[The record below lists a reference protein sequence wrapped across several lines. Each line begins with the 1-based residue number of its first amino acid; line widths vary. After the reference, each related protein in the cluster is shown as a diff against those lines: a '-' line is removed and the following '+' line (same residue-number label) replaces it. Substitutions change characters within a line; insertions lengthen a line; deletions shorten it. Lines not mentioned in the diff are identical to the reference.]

1 MMGDS
6 SPKGNQGISQKTE
19 FILACRQKQ
28 KRRKKKAINNS
39 LHVCSLICYV
49 VKLSR
54 SYDIIEKQSQST
66 EDLSSKGMQPLSH
79 SPYLDILNCGAGT
92 KPAVPAW
99 LLHLSSEEEWLRATP
114 ARSVGY
120 CPSFAPSSK
129 EGRFHGSRLESLSL
143 RFSYFICAAA
153 VNQSL
158 WMDVSK
164 TSICTPPKPGFQ

>member
-1 MMGDS
+1 MGDS
-6 SPKGNQGISQKTE
+6 SPKGNQGIIQKKE

-39 LHVCSLICYV
+39 LHVCSLICHV

-54 SYDIIEKQSQST
+54 SYDIIKKQSQST
-66 EDLSSKGMQPLSH
+66 EDLTSKGTQSLSH
-79 SPYLDILNCGAGT
+79 SPYLDILNCGAGR

-99 LLHLSSEEEWLRATP
+99 LLPLSSEEEWLRPTP

-129 EGRFHGSRLESLSL
+129 EGGFHGSLSDL
-143 RFSYFICAAA
+143 VTLYAQPQLPKACA
-153 VNQSL
+153 
-158 WMDVSK
+158 WM
-164 TSICTPPKPGFQ
+164 